1 MELTGQ
7 PAPGLASRMAPVFD
21 GGVTRVSELSDA
33 ELREFLIDM
42 DRAANA
48 AQAQCATAMAE
59 MARRATAT
67 DHAEELARGRPLMPH
82 EQRGEFV
89 ADEVAVV
96 LSITKV
102 DAARR
107 YGLALAASELPSV
120 GRAWRGGD
128 IDARKVQVICERVE
142 PLSEP
147 ARIVLSDEAARYAAS
162 HTASE
167 LRRWLD
173 RRVLAADPATAEQ
186 RRKLAQSDR
195 CVTFT
200 PLPDGVA
207 ELAARL
213 PAIQARQLYDTV
225 NALAHGGTPDDHRT
239 MDQRRADA
247 LVDIVLGRAEPP
259 QVNVQVTVPLDTLLG
274 ETAEPGHVA
283 GVGPIG
289 SAEALEL
296 TGVPTFDGCATCDSD
311 PAQPQRAAHQTVFR
325 RLLTEPTTGHL
336 VDVGEQTY
344 RPSAGLASAVRVR
357 DGVCRFPGCSRSAST
372 KRSGT
377 DLDHTIPW
385 PRGQTTASNLAVLC
399 RHHHRLKHSPDWD
412 VELLPDGVMLWRTP
426 TGATFRTE
434 PWSYAEPL

>member
-1 MELTGQ
+1 M
-7 PAPGLASRMAPVFD
+7 ASVVD
-21 GGVTRVSELSDA
+21 GEVPHLSELSDA
-33 ELREFLIDM
+33 ELREFLVDM
-42 DRAANA
+42 DRAANVAHGHA
-48 AQAQCATAMAE
+48 AEAMAE
-59 MARRATAT
+59 MARRATAA
-67 DHAEELARGRPLMPH
+67 DHAEELACGRPLMPH
-82 EQRGEFV
+82 EQRWEFV
-89 ADEVAVV
+89 ADEIAVV
-96 LSITKV
+96 LAITKV

-107 YGLALAASELPSV
+107 YGLALAASELPAVAES
-120 GRAWRGGD
+120 WRSGD
-128 IDARKVQVICERVE
+128 IDARKVQVICDRVI
-142 PLSEP
+142 PLSDP
-147 ARIVLSDEAARYAAS
+147 ARTALAGEAAGYAAK

-186 RRKLAQSDR
+186 RRKSAQSDR

-207 ELAARL
+207 ELAAKL
-213 PAIQARQLYDTV
+213 PALQARQLYDTV
-225 NALAHGGTPDDHRT
+225 NTLAQSAAPNDHRT
-239 MDQRRADA
+239 IDQRRADA

-259 QVNVQVTVPLDTLLG
+259 QVSVQVVVPLDTLMG

-296 TGVPTFDGCATCDSD
+296 TGVPGLDRCSTCDSD
-311 PAQPQRAAHQTVFR
+311 IDETRRAAHESVFR
-325 RLLTEPTTGHL
+325 RLLTEPSTGHL
-336 VDVGEQTY
+336 VDISEQSY
-344 RPSAGLASAVRVR
+344 RPSAGLDRAVRAR

-399 RHHHRLKHSPDWD
+399 RHHHRVKHSPGWD
-412 VELLPDGVMLWRTP
+412 VELRPDGVMLWRTP
-426 TGATFRTE
+426 TGATYRSE
-434 PWSYAEPL
+434 PWSHAEPL

>member
-1 MELTGQ
+1 MEFNRQ
-7 PAPGLASRMAPVFD
+7 PASGLASRMAPVID
-21 GGVTRVSELSDA
+21 GGVPRVSELSDA

-48 AQAQCATAMAE
+48 AQAQCAAAMAE
-59 MARRATAT
+59 MARRATAA
-67 DHAEELARGRPLMPH
+67 DHAEELACGRPLMPH

-107 YGLALAASELPSV
+107 YGLALAASDLPAVATS
-120 GRAWRGGD
+120 WRGGD
-128 IDARKVQVICERVE
+128 VDARKVQVICDRVI
-142 PLSEP
+142 PLSNP
-147 ARIVLSDEAARYAAS
+147 ARTVLAGQAAGYAVN

-186 RRKLAQSDR
+186 RRKSAQSER

-207 ELAARL
+207 ELAAKL
-213 PAIQARQLYDTV
+213 PAIQARQVYDTV
-225 NALAHGGTPDDHRT
+225 NILAQSAAPNDHRT
-239 MDQRRADA
+239 IDQRRADA
-247 LVDIVLGRAEPP
+247 LVNIVLGRAEPP

-296 TGVPTFDGCATCDSD
+296 TGVPAFESCATCDSD
-311 PAQPQRAAHQTVFR
+311 PVQPQRAAHQAVFR
-325 RLLTEPTTGHL
+325 RLLTEPSTGHL

-344 RPSAGLASAVRVR
+344 RPSVGLDRAVRAR

-399 RHHHRLKHSPDWD
+399 RHHHRLKHSPDWE
-412 VELLPDGVMLWRTP
+412 VELLPDGVMLWQTP
-426 TGATFRTE
+426 TDATFRTE